1 MSEQKFLKYFIFD
14 DKKDLKLPPY
24 RVPTDPDLVKRITH
38 VDEDTIEGATFYN
51 EMMWILPGFG
61 KDYTGDAPNF
71 FEEHTHNFGVLMSF
85 YVLNYFM
92 NKDIKA
98 ARKKYHLGAE
108 IEFTI
113 DGEAH
118 IITESFTAFI
128 PPGVKHGPLTI
139 RNVTRPIAHMIA

>member
-14 DKKDLKLPPY
+14 DKKDLKLPSY

-61 KDYTGDAPNF
+61 KDYTGDSPNF
-71 FEEHTHNFGVLMSF
+71 FEEHTHDFGVLMSF
-85 YVLNYFM
+85 YVLNYD
-92 NKDIKA
+92 DIMD
-98 ARKKYHLGAE
+98 LGAE

-113 DGEAH
+113 DGETH

-139 RNVTRPIAHMIA
+139 RNVTRPIAHMIACDTGRYE